1 MKYVIKLI
9 FIITLALPALSSFA
23 RDSGELIDLTPVTEC
38 RGLTDE
44 QGNMKMLSA
53 QICPNDELILA
64 KLKSYPATIELAL
77 KGTKLFQKNVD
88 GIIKNAKIQHTLR
101 NSNLDL
107 AGEERASIMMGSQ
120 LLLVIAIIF
129 AIAYISYSF
138 FKMMTSADDN
148 DSEKERLKFY
158 IAMCGVALFMSLK
171 IPSQSSV
178 VSENNGVNVAAF
190 IFAYISILG
199 YSFGLFVQN
208 IISHTLTTNFVDEG
222 LMVGGVDSV
231 TYSAAASNLPLTRAR
246 NDIEMAVCINQAAL
260 LGVYRDAQ
268 NGLAANTSTYRNG
281 SSLNLSTLGD
291 SAASMHELK
300 PGQNSVKI
308 TSGWGMEHDL
318 DSATICGT
326 QTLVSPVE
334 PEAIKPFS
342 KLINKKLDSLRDASR
357 INRDSAFEAW
367 VDIYRSIQ
375 ADENPELDK
384 ELMADR
390 ALKYFFSALMFNAE
404 GGAALVRQ
412 EQEAMER
419 FNKRSALA
427 DVIAKELRLKS
438 CLSNRAEYIRNRYTV
453 KALNAGNVG
462 VSEFS
467 ISCSAVHEGGDLA
480 LLFNADDSTASSFT
494 HSTLEVA
501 AQHPQKIADAYA
513 ELLGLYEPE
522 AEVQLA
528 FAQALKNLR
537 VDSAIASLNSASGSK
552 AAAIEAR
559 KHGMSKFGSAFL
571 GTYESNLSVSQHL
584 ATNKEEKAALQSN
597 ISATKNFDSQTAYLP
612 SNIEGEKGIT
622 DVKIVLPAY
631 MFNSHTDESAGA
643 GQTAQE
649 SFDSVISTMSGN
661 TSTSNAITNTGL
673 EYETGQFS
681 ADTKT
686 HEELVLDLSGNVI
699 GDAFDIV
706 SQTRPHS
713 TMTETELRYSML
725 KACDVQIDQS
735 VLNHL
740 ERTRSEMVAYCSQ
753 FLKSPM
759 MYFKEQG
766 IAAIT
771 LGVEVIA
778 TTITVGA
785 SAFLA
790 KKALSKF
797 NRKKG
802 VSSETDGGLADSVKL
817 QKNTSNSSEI
827 GGVDKFFGAASTMF
841 KDLISNTIAIAIVG
855 MVALFYMLGGVFGLL
870 IYHMPLVIFKIAL
883 FGFETFSLTVLF
895 VSPMLWAFIL
905 MGGSNRWFY
914 ERFGVI
920 GVIRGFLQPAFMT
933 IAFVVTVCALPLVAF
948 IFKDVMSTV
957 SAPLLNSVDGNIMSS
972 QVAVAIMVCLCLGFG
987 FKLFSEFIR
996 DGMKDRLDFITGE
1009 SRTDDDRNSESEMA
1023 ELIGAKVG
1031 VLAQEGAT
1039 EFMLKGGEIVGVDTN
1054 KNISNLSKGGTDQVT
1069 GSEINE
1075 IQGFSLPS
1083 QPQRDTLRPA
1093 REGGR
1098 PSRENLIKPNEVAD
1112 SRSESEQV
1120 ERPELNRR
1128 GDDTSQDEKVDKPE
1142 SDPESSSDK

>member
-9 FIITLALPALSSFA
+9 FIIALAFPALSSFA
-23 RDSGELIDLTPVTEC
+23 SDSGELIDLTPVTEC
-38 RGLTDE
+38 RGLTDD
-44 QGNMKMLSA
+44 QGNMRMLSG
-53 QICPNDELILA
+53 QICPQDELILA

-77 KGTKLFQKNVD
+77 KWTKPFQKNVD

-107 AGEERASIMMGSQ
+107 AGEERASIIMGSQ

-148 DSEKERLKFY
+148 DSKKKRLKFY

-190 IFAYISILG
+190 IFAYIGILG
-199 YSFGLFVQN
+199 YSFGLVVQN

-222 LMVGGVDSV
+222 LIVGGVDSV

-268 NGLAANTSTYRNG
+268 NGLAANTSTYMNG

-300 PGQNSVKI
+300 PGQTSVKI

-326 QTLVSPVE
+326 QTLVYPVE
-334 PEAIKPFS
+334 PIELKPFS
-342 KLINKKLDSLRDASR
+342 RLINKKLDSLKDASR
-357 INRDSAFEAW
+357 IKKDAAFEAW

-384 ELMADR
+384 DLMADR

-412 EQEAMER
+412 EREAMER

-427 DVIAKELRLKS
+427 DVIAKQLRLKS
-438 CLSNRAEYIRNRYTV
+438 CLSNRAEYIRNKYTV
-453 KALNAGNVG
+453 KALNAGYVG

-480 LLFNADDSTASSFT
+480 LLFNADSSTASSFN

-513 ELLGLYEPE
+513 ELLDLYKPE

-528 FAQALKNLR
+528 FTQALKNLR

-559 KHGMSKFGSAFL
+559 KYGMSKFGSAFL

-584 ATNKEEKAALQSN
+584 ATNKEGKAALQSS
-597 ISATKNFDSQTAYLP
+597 ISAIRNFDSQTSYLP
-612 SNIEGEKGIT
+612 PHIEGEKGIT
-622 DVKIVLPAY
+622 DVQIVLPAY
-631 MFNSHTDESAGA
+631 MFNSYTDESAGA
-643 GQTAQE
+643 GQAAQE

-661 TSTSNAITNTGL
+661 TSTSNAMMNTGL

-713 TMTETELRYSML
+713 TMTDAELSYAML
-725 KACDVQIDQS
+725 KSCDVKIDQS
-735 VLNHL
+735 ILNDL
-740 ERTRSEMVAYCSQ
+740 ERTRSEMAAYCSQ
-753 FLKSPM
+753 FLKSPIL
-759 MYFKEQG
+759 YFKEQG

-778 TTITVGA
+778 ATITVGA
-785 SAFLA
+785 GAVLA

-797 NRKKG
+797 NKKKS
-802 VSSETDGGLADSVKL
+802 VPETDGGLSGSVKL

-827 GGVDKFFGAASTMF
+827 GGVEKFFGAAETMF

-855 MVALFYMLGGVFGLL
+855 MVALFYMLGGVFQLL
-870 IYHMPLVIFKIAL
+870 IFFMPLVIFKIAL

-914 ERFGVI
+914 ERFFVI
-920 GVIRGFLQPAFMT
+920 GVVRGFLQPAFMT

-957 SAPLLNSVDGNIMSS
+957 SAPLLNSVDGNFMAS
-972 QVAVAIMVCLCLGFG
+972 QVADAIMICLCLGFG

-996 DGMKDRLDFITGE
+996 DGMKDRLGFVTGE

-1039 EFMLKGGEIVGVDTN
+1039 EFMLRGGEIVGVDTN
-1054 KNISNLSKGGTDQVT
+1054 KNISNLSRGGTDQVT

-1093 REGGR
+1093 REGGK
-1098 PSRENLIKPNEVAD
+1098 PKREALTQQNDFTD
-1112 SRSESEQV
+1112 SRSESEQA
-1120 ERPELNRR
+1120 ERPELKRR
-1128 GDDTSQDEKVDKPE
+1128 GDNASRDKKVDKPE

>member
-9 FIITLALPALSSFA
+9 FIITLALPALSTFA
-23 RDSGELIDLTPVTEC
+23 SDSGELIDLTPVTEC

-44 QGNMKMLSA
+44 QGNMRMLSG

-77 KGTKLFQKNVD
+77 RAIPFQKNVD

-107 AGEERASIMMGSQ
+107 AGEERASIDIR
-120 LLLVIAIIF
+120 LLLILIALAF
-129 AIAYISYSF
+129 AIAYISSSSF
-138 FKMMTSADDN
+138 KIMTSADDN
-148 DSEKERLKFY
+148 ESEKKRLLFLIVMY
-158 IAMCGVALFMSLK
+158 GVALLLSLK
-171 IPSQSSV
+171 IPYQSSIV
-178 VSENNGVNVAAF
+178 LENNGVNVAAF
-190 IFAYISILG
+190 IFAFISTCG
-199 YSFGLFVQN
+199 YVFGLVVQN
-208 IISHTLTTNFVDEG
+208 IIFQTLTTNFVDEG

-334 PEAIKPFS
+334 PEELRPFS

-357 INRDSAFEAW
+357 INKDSAFDAW
-367 VDIYRSIQ
+367 MDIYHSIK
-375 ADENPELDK
+375 ANESPEMDK

-390 ALKYFFSALMFNAE
+390 ALKHFFSALMFNAE

-412 EQEAMER
+412 EQDAMEQ

-453 KALNAGNVG
+453 NALNAGNVG

-467 ISCSAVHEGGDLA
+467 ISCSAVHEDGDLA
-480 LLFNADDSTASSFT
+480 LLFNADDTTASSFT

-513 ELLGLYEPE
+513 ELLDLYKPE

-552 AAAIEAR
+552 SAAIEAR
-559 KHGMSKFGSAFL
+559 KYGMSKFGSAFL

-584 ATNKEEKAALQSN
+584 ATNKEGKAALQSS
-597 ISATKNFDSQTAYLP
+597 ISATKNFDSQTSYLP
-612 SNIEGEKGIT
+612 PNIEGEKGIT
-622 DVKIVLPAY
+622 DVQIVLPAY
-631 MFNSHTDESAGA
+631 MFNSYTDESEGA

-661 TSTSNAITNTGL
+661 TSTSNAIMNTGL

-706 SQTRPHS
+706 SSTRSHS
-713 TMTETELRYSML
+713 TMTDAELNYSML
-725 KACDVQIDQS
+725 KACDVDIDQS
-735 VLNHL
+735 VLNDL
-740 ERTRSEMVAYCSQ
+740 ERTRSEMAAYCSQ

-759 MYFKEQG
+759 LYFKEQG

-785 SAFLA
+785 SAVLA
-790 KKALSKF
+790 KKALKKF
-797 NRKKG
+797 NKKS
-802 VSSETDGGLADSVKL
+802 VPETDGGLAGSVKL

-827 GGVDKFFGAASTMF
+827 GGVDKFFGAANTMF

-855 MVALFYMLGGVFGLL
+855 MVALFYMLGGVFQLL
-870 IYHMPLVIFKIAL
+870 IFFMPLVIFKIAL

-905 MGGSNRWFY
+905 MGGNNRWFY
-914 ERFGVI
+914 ERFGLI
-920 GVIRGFLQPAFMT
+920 GVVRGFLQPVIMT
-933 IAFVVTVCALPLVAF
+933 IAFVVTVCALPLVAL

-972 QVAVAIMVCLCLGFG
+972 QVAVAIMICLCVGFG

-996 DGMKDRLDFITGE
+996 DGMKDRLDFVTGE

-1039 EFMLKGGEIVGVDTN
+1039 EFMLRGGEIVGVDTN
-1054 KNISNLSKGGTDQVT
+1054 KNISNLSRGGTDQVT
-1069 GSEINE
+1069 GREVNE

-1083 QPQRDTLRPA
+1083 QTQRDTLRPA
-1093 REGGR
+1093 REGGK
-1098 PSRENLIKPNEVAD
+1098 PKREALTQKNDVTD
-1112 SRSESEQV
+1112 SRSEPEQ

>member
-23 RDSGELIDLTPVTEC
+23 SDSGEIIDLTPVTEC

-44 QGNMKMLSA
+44 QGNMKMLSG

-77 KGTKLFQKNVD
+77 RAIPFQKNVD

-107 AGEERASIMMGSQ
+107 AGEERASTMMGSQ

-148 DSEKERLKFY
+148 ESEKKRLLFLIVMY
-158 IAMCGVALFMSLK
+158 GVALFLSLK
-171 IPSQSSV
+171 IPYQSSIV
-178 VSENNGVNVAAF
+178 LENNGVNVAAF
-190 IFAYISILG
+190 IFAFISTCG
-199 YSFGLFVQN
+199 YVFGLVVQN
-208 IISHTLTTNFVDEG
+208 IIFHTLTTNFVDEG
-222 LMVGGVDSV
+222 LKVGGVDTV

-268 NGLAANTSTYRNG
+268 NSLAANTSTYRNG

-342 KLINKKLDSLRDASR
+342 KLINKKLDSLKDASR

-384 ELMADR
+384 ELIADR

-404 GGAALVRQ
+404 GGAALVRH

-467 ISCSAVHEGGDLA
+467 ISCSAVQEGGHLV
-480 LLFNADDSTASSFT
+480 LLFNADATTASSFT

-537 VDSAIASLNSASGSK
+537 VDSAIASFNSASGSK

-571 GTYESNLSVSQHL
+571 GTYESSLSVSQHL

-622 DVKIVLPAY
+622 DVQIVLPSY

-643 GQTAQE
+643 GQTAQA

-661 TSTSNAITNTGL
+661 TSTSNAIMNTGL

-713 TMTETELRYSML
+713 TMTETELRYAML

-740 ERTRSEMVAYCSQ
+740 ERTRSEMAAYCSQ

-759 MYFKEQG
+759 LYFRDQG

-771 LGVEVIA
+771 LSVEVIV

-785 SAFLA
+785 SAVLA

-797 NRKKG
+797 NKK
-802 VSSETDGGLADSVKL
+802 SASPETDGDLAGSVKL
-817 QKNTSNSSEI
+817 QKNKSNSSEI
-827 GGVDKFFGAASTMF
+827 GGVEKFFGAAGTMF

-855 MVALFYMLGGVFGLL
+855 MVALTHMIGGVFQLL
-870 IYHMPLVIFKIAL
+870 IYYMPLVIFSIAL

-895 VSPMLWAFIL
+895 VSSMLWAFIL
-905 MGGSNRWFY
+905 MGGSNRWFC
-914 ERFGVI
+914 ERFVVI

-948 IFKDVMSTV
+948 IFRDVMSTV
-957 SAPLLNSVDGNIMSS
+957 SAPLLNSVDSNIMAS
-972 QVAVAIMVCLCLGFG
+972 QVAVAIMICLCLGFG

-996 DGMKDRLDFITGE
+996 EGMKDRLDFVTGE

-1039 EFMLKGGEIVGVDTN
+1039 EFILKGGEIVGVDTN
-1054 KNISNLSKGGTDQVT
+1054 KNISNLSRGGTDQVT

-1083 QPQRDTLRPA
+1083 QSQRDTLRPA
-1093 REGGR
+1093 REDGK
-1098 PSRENLIKPNEVAD
+1098 PKREALPQTNDVAD
-1112 SRSESEQV
+1112 SRRTESEQ
-1120 ERPELNRR
+1120 ERPEFRR
-1128 GDDTSQDEKVDKPE
+1128 RDDNASQDKKVDKPE

>member
-23 RDSGELIDLTPVTEC
+23 SDSGELIDLTPVTEC

-44 QGNMKMLSA
+44 QGNMRMLSG

-77 KGTKLFQKNVD
+77 RAIPFQKNVD

-107 AGEERASIMMGSQ
+107 AGEERASIDIR
-120 LLLVIAIIF
+120 LLLILIALAC
-129 AIAYISYSF
+129 AIAHISSSSF
-138 FKMMTSADDN
+138 KIMTSADDN
-148 DSEKERLKFY
+148 ESEKKRLLFLIVMY
-158 IAMCGVALFMSLK
+158 GVALLLSFK
-171 IPSQSSV
+171 IPYQSSIV
-178 VSENNGVNVAAF
+178 LENNGVNVAAF
-190 IFAYISILG
+190 IFAFISTCG
-199 YSFGLFVQN
+199 YVFGLVVQN
-208 IISHTLTTNFVDEG
+208 IIFQTLTTNFVDEG

-231 TYSAAASNLPLTRAR
+231 TYSAAASNLPLTKAR

-268 NGLAANTSTYRNG
+268 NGLAANISTYRNG

-308 TSGWGMEHDL
+308 TSGWGIENDL

-334 PEAIKPFS
+334 PEELRPFS

-357 INRDSAFEAW
+357 INKDSAFDAW
-367 VDIYRSIQ
+367 MDIYHSIK
-375 ADENPELDK
+375 ANESPEMDK

-404 GGAALVRQ
+404 GGAALVHQ

-427 DVIAKELRLKS
+427 DVIAKGLRLKS

-467 ISCSAVHEGGDLA
+467 ISCSAVREGGDLA
-480 LLFNADDSTASSFT
+480 LLFNADANTASSFT

-501 AQHPQKIADAYA
+501 AQHPQKIADVYA
-513 ELLGLYEPE
+513 ELLDLYKPE

-528 FAQALKNLR
+528 FTQSLKNLR

-559 KHGMSKFGSAFL
+559 KYGMSKFGSAFL

-584 ATNKEEKAALQSN
+584 ATNKEGRAALQSS
-597 ISATKNFDSQTAYLP
+597 ISATKNFDSQTSYLP
-612 SNIEGEKGIT
+612 PNIEGEKGIT
-622 DVKIVLPAY
+622 DVQIVLPAY
-631 MFNSHTDESAGA
+631 MFNSYTDESEGA
-643 GQTAQE
+643 GQTAQA

-661 TSTSNAITNTGL
+661 TSTSNAIMNTGL

-706 SQTRPHS
+706 SSTRSHS
-713 TMTETELRYSML
+713 TMTDAELSYAML
-725 KACDVQIDQS
+725 KSCDVKIDQS
-735 VLNHL
+735 ILNDL
-740 ERTRSEMVAYCSQ
+740 ERTRSEMAAYCSQ

-759 MYFKEQG
+759 LYFKEQG

-797 NRKKG
+797 NKKKG

-855 MVALFYMLGGVFGLL
+855 MVALIHMIGGVFQLL
-870 IYHMPLVIFKIAL
+870 IYYMPLVIFSIAL

-905 MGGSNRWFY
+905 MGGNNRWFY
-914 ERFGVI
+914 ERFGLI
-920 GVIRGFLQPAFMT
+920 GVIRVFLQPAFMT

-957 SAPLLNSVDGNIMSS
+957 SAPLLNSVDGNIMAS
-972 QVAVAIMVCLCLGFG
+972 QVAVAIMICLCLGFG
-987 FKLFSEFIR
+987 FKFFSEFIR
-996 DGMKDRLDFITGE
+996 DGMRDRLDFVTGE

-1039 EFMLKGGEIVGVDTN
+1039 EFMLKGGEIVGVNTN

-1083 QPQRDTLRPA
+1083 QPQRDTLRPV
-1093 REGGR
+1093 
-1098 PSRENLIKPNEVAD
+1098 RENSKPRREALPQTNDVTD
-1112 SRSESEQV
+1112 SRSEPEQA
-1120 ERPELNRR
+1120 ERPELKRR
-1128 GDDTSQDEKVDKPE
+1128 GGNASQDKKVDKPE